1 MHHCFAVETDRM
13 MVVTRGIQASQHY
26 KAVRCNQKLSITKL
40 LVVRF
45 LFNSGYLSPESDYF
59 NCVVNIP
66 EDIRRV
72 DEPSEAGEQMSVLG
86 GVPGRLYGAASTLV
100 GPDEKSGRINPA
112 LEPDDD
118 DLDDPNDGPTPLFG
132 SSSAPP
138 PVQPYGKQTAF

>member
-1 MHHCFAVETDRM
+1 MRVDGQC
-13 MVVTRGIQASQHY
+13 VV
-26 KAVRCNQKLSITKL
+26 VR
-40 LVVRF
+40 RF
-45 LFNSGYLSPESDYF
+45 LFNGGYLSPESDYF

-100 GPDEKSGRINPA
+100 GPDEKCGRINPA

-138 PVQPYGKQTAF
+138 PVQPFGKQTAF

>member
-1 MHHCFAVETDRM
+1 M
-13 MVVTRGIQASQHY
+13 I
-26 KAVRCNQKLSITKL
+26 KILSP
-40 LVVRF
+40 RY

-66 EDIRRV
+66 EDMGRV

-100 GPDEKSGRINPA
+100 GPDERSGRINPA

-118 DLDDPNDGPTPLFG
+118 LDDPNDGPTP
-132 SSSAPP
+132 SSAPAP
-138 PVQPYGKQTAF
+138 RRPLQPLGKQTAF

>member
-1 MHHCFAVETDRM
+1 M
-13 MVVTRGIQASQHY
+13 I
-26 KAVRCNQKLSITKL
+26 ITSFNSN
-40 LVVRF
+40 RY

-86 GVPGRLYGAASTLV
+86 GVPGRLYGAATTLV

-132 SSSAPP
+132 NSNAPP
-138 PVQPYGKQTAF
+138 PVQPFGKQTAF

>member
-1 MHHCFAVETDRM
+1 MKIFIKNRVYR
-13 MVVTRGIQASQHY
+13 RY
-26 KAVRCNQKLSITKL
+26 
-40 LVVRF
+40 

-86 GVPGRLYGAASTLV
+86 GVPGKLYGAASTLV

-138 PVQPYGKQTAF
+138 PVQPFGKQTAF